1 MRIEPEN
8 GIVELMRGDTLIMPI
23 YINAGTKLCP
33 KHRPLAAT
41 ERLYF
46 ALMEPNQAFED
57 AVLKKVIDFTAD
69 TDKDGNPLLRLNPSD
84 TERLLVG
91 KYYYMIKLRTIDAFG
106 QEVVRT
112 IVSPTL
118 FWLQGNNVEP
128 KDDVYYDDDK
138 YDIEKVIFE
147 GGEILAPDEDIK
159 DDTIID
165 KGGEI
170 I

>member
-1 MRIEPEN
+1 MGTIASN
-8 GIVELMRGDTLIMPI
+8 GIINLMRGDSFTTPI
-23 YINAGTKLCP
+23 YINVGSKLSP
-33 KHRPLAAT
+33 KYYTLGPT
-41 ERLYF
+41 DKLYF
-46 ALMEPNQAFED
+46 GLMEPNQAFED

-69 TDKDGNPLLRLNPSD
+69 TDKDGNPLLRLNPID

-91 KYYYMIKLRTIDAFG
+91 KYYYMVKLRTIDAFG

-128 KDDVYYDDDK
+128 EDDVYYADDK
-138 YDIEKVIFE
+138 YNIEKVIFE
-147 GGEILAPDEDIK
+147 GGEIVAPDEDIK
-159 DDTIID
+159 DDTIIY

>member
-8 GIVELMRGDTLIMPI
+8 GIIELMRGDTLVMPV
-23 YINAGTKLCP
+23 YINIGTKLCP
-33 KHRPLAAT
+33 KYRPLT
-41 ERLYF
+41 SNERLYF

-57 AVLKKVIDFTAD
+57 AVLKKVIDFTSD
-69 TDKDGNPLLRLNPSD
+69 TDSNGNPLLRLNPSD

-91 KYYYMIKLRTIDAFG
+91 KYYYMIKLRTVDTFG

-128 KDDVYYDDDK
+128 KDNVYYDDDK

-147 GGEILAPDEDIK
+147 GGEIVAPEEDK
-159 DDTIID
+159 DDIIID
-165 KGGEI
+165 EGGEI